1 MSTEAVKKQSVY
13 KELLIL
19 MIPIVLQN
27 VFSAAVNSADT
38 VMIGL
43 ISQDALS
50 AVSLANQIQLI
61 INPFFLGLTLGVSIM
76 TAQYWGS
83 GDKTMV
89 EKILGLGLK
98 LGLIITTFFAIA
110 TIGIPELIMKLF
122 TTEEQIIKE
131 GALYLRIIGISYI
144 FNGITQVYE
153 SSLKAIK
160 QVKKSTLI
168 VTSTLVLNVILN
180 ALFIFG
186 WFGLP
191 KMGVA
196 GVALGTVLARL
207 FELGWCFYE
216 SSYGKKVRIRV
227 KYILENN
234 KALFKD
240 FYKYALPMTFNGFVF
255 GSSSACYSIMMGR
268 MGGDVVAANSVA
280 AIARNLAITGSSGL
294 ATAAGIYLGALLG
307 ANKLEQAKE
316 DSKKIFKVALGVG
329 AVGSCLILLARPL
342 MMNILELTPQASSYL
357 GTMMLWNAWH
367 LIPNA
372 INLLLF
378 NGINCSGGDT
388 KFGLICDISILWGI
402 MVPVGF
408 ILALW
413 LKLPPLVVYAFLRQD
428 ELLKIPFMYKRY
440 KSYRWVKNITK

>member
-1 MSTEAVKKQSVY
+1 MSKQQPKSVY
-13 KELLIL
+13 KELLLL
-19 MIPIVLQN
+19 MIPLVLQN
-27 VFSAAVNSADT
+27 VFSAAVHSADT

-43 ISQDALS
+43 IGQDALS
-50 AVSLANQIQLI
+50 AVSLANQVQLV
-61 INPFFLGLTLGVSIM
+61 INPFFLGLTTGVSIL

-83 GDKTMV
+83 GDKTMI

-98 LGLIITTFFAIA
+98 LGLIVSAFFAVA
-110 TIGIPELIMKLF
+110 TIVFPRPIMMLF
-122 TTEEQIIKE
+122 TTEEPIIEQGTQYLQIV
-131 GALYLRIIGISYI
+131 GVSYI
-144 FNGITQVYE
+144 LNAVAQIYE
-153 SSLKAIK
+153 SSLKATK
-160 QVKKSTLI
+160 QVKKSMMI
-168 VTSTLVLNVILN
+168 VTSALVLNVIFN

-196 GVALGTVLARL
+196 GVALGTVLARI
-207 FELGWCFYE
+207 FEMGWCFYE

-227 KYILENN
+227 TYILENN
-234 KALFKD
+234 KALFRD
-240 FYKYALPMTFNGFVF
+240 FCKYSLPLTFNGFVF

-307 ANKLEQAKE
+307 ANKLEQAKQ
-316 DSKKIFKVALGVG
+316 DSIKIFRVALCVCV
-329 AVGSCLILLARPL
+329 AGSGIILLARPF
-342 MMNILELTPQASSYL
+342 MVNILELTPTASSYL

-367 LIPNA
+367 IIPNG

-388 KFGLICDISILWGI
+388 KFGLICDICILWGI

-408 ILALW
+408 ILAFW
-413 LKLPPLVVYAFLRQD
+413 IKVPPLVVYAFLRQD
-428 ELLKIPFMYKRY
+428 ELLKIPVMFKRY
-440 KSYRWVKNITK
+440 RSYKWVKNITK